1 MNLKH
6 TLTVILSLFDGGAA
20 AAGAAAGASGGA
32 EGAGGTQG
40 DTQGASPSPTRK
52 GKSGEYVN
60 VVFGKQEA
68 PDDTGTPAG
77 EPKDDKGAKMQQH
90 DAGAAKDGE
99 GDLKKEFLDLVNGKY
114 KDVYTAETQRII
126 NRRFGE
132 EKAKDQKIA
141 DAQPIIDALMRHYGV
156 ADGDMA
162 KLRAAFDG
170 DEALGTVLYE
180 QEAESMGMS
189 VEQYRKYL
197 QMQQENEQ
205 LKRQEEDRQRAQK
218 ADETYNDWIRQASE
232 LVGTADAPGDYPDF
246 DLRREVAENPR
257 FIAMLRAGVPVRD
270 AYEVSHLGDIQARN
284 AAKAAAEMEKRVMDN
299 VRAKGMRPNENGTNS
314 QPGVIVKNDPSKFT
328 KADRAE
334 IARRVR
340 RGERIVL

>member
-32 EGAGGTQG
+32 EGAAGAQG
-40 DTQGASPSPTRK
+40 DTQGASPSSTRK
-52 GKSGEYVN
+52 GKSGGYAN
-60 VVFGKQEA
+60 VVFGKQET
-68 PDDTGTPAG
+68 PDDTGTPSG

-114 KDVYTAETQRII
+114 KDIYTQETQRII
-126 NRRFGE
+126 NRRFGK
-132 EKAKDQKIA
+132 EKTKDQKIA

-218 ADETYNDWIRQASE
+218 ADETYNEWIRQASE

>member
-1 MNLKH
+1 MNLKT
-6 TLTVILSLFDGGAA
+6 TLRVILSLFDGGAA

-32 EGAGGTQG
+32 EGGASAQG
-40 DTQGASPSPTRK
+40 ETTNASPSPTRK
-52 GKSGEYVN
+52 GKSGEYAN
-60 VVFGKQEA
+60 VVFGKQET
-68 PDDTGTPAG
+68 PDDTGLSSG
-77 EPKDDKGAKMQQH
+77 EPKGDGAKMQQH

-141 DAQPIIDALMRHYGV
+141 DSQPIIDTLMRHYGV
-156 ADGDMA
+156 SDGDMS
-162 KLRAAFDG
+162 KLRAAFEG
-170 DEALGTVLYE
+170 DAALNSVLYNA
-180 QEAESMGMS
+180 EAESMGMS
-189 VEQYRKYL
+189 VEQYREYVR
-197 QMQQENEQ
+197 MQQENEA
-205 LKRQEEDRQRAQK
+205 LKKREESRLAK
-218 ADETYNDWIRQASE
+218 EAGEYKYNDWMRQAAE
-232 LVGTADAPGDYPDF
+232 MIGTPDNPGEYPNF
-246 DLRREVAENPR
+246 NFKAAMEHSPR
-257 FIAMLRAGVPVRD
+257 FLHLLENHFSVKD
-270 AYEVSHLGDIQARN
+270 AYESTFLADIKAEV

-299 VRAKGMRPNENGTNS
+299 VRAKGMRPNENGTTS

>member
-1 MNLKH
+1 MDLKN

-20 AAGAAAGASGGA
+20 AAGAAAGASGGV

-40 DTQGASPSPTRK
+40 DTQGASPSPTQK
-52 GKSGEYVN
+52 GKSGEYAN

-114 KDVYTAETQRII
+114 KDVYTQETQRII

>member
-1 MNLKH
+1 MDLKH

-40 DTQGASPSPTRK
+40 DTNGASPSLTRK
-52 GKSGEYVN
+52 GRSGEYAN
-60 VVFGKQEA
+60 VVFGKQET
-68 PDDTGTPAG
+68 PDDTGTSAG

-114 KDVYTAETQRII
+114 KDVYTQEIQRII

-156 ADGDMA
+156 QDGDMA

-205 LKRQEEDRQRAQK
+205 LKRQEEARRRDQE
-218 ADETYNDWIRQASE
+218 ADETCNDWIRQASE
-232 LVGTADAPGDYPDF
+232 LVGTADAPGDYPELN
-246 DLRREVAENPR
+246 LRREVAENPR
-257 FIAMLRAGVPVRD
+257 FIAMLRAGVPVRN
-270 AYEVSHLGDIQARN
+270 AYEVSHLGDIKARI

>member
-52 GKSGEYVN
+52 GKPGEYAN

-68 PDDTGTPAG
+68 PDDTGTPTG

>member
-52 GKSGEYVN
+52 GKPGEYAN

-218 ADETYNDWIRQASE
+218 ADETYNEWIRQASE

-257 FIAMLRAGVPVRD
+257 FIAMLRAGVTVRD

>member
-52 GKSGEYVN
+52 GKSGEYAN

-68 PDDTGTPAG
+68 PDDTGTPTG

>member
-52 GKSGEYVN
+52 GKPGEYAN

-180 QEAESMGMS
+180 QKAESMGMS

>member
-1 MNLKH
+1 MDLKN

-20 AAGAAAGASGGA
+20 AAGAAAGASGGV

-40 DTQGASPSPTRK
+40 DTQGASPSPTQK
-52 GKSGEYVN
+52 GKSGEYAN

-114 KDVYTAETQRII
+114 KDVYTQETQRII

-299 VRAKGMRPNENGTNS
+299 VRAKGMRPNENGTTS
-314 QPGVIVKNDPSKFT
+314 QPGVIVKSDPSKFT

-340 RGERIVL
+340 RGERIVF

>member
-40 DTQGASPSPTRK
+40 DTQGVSPSPTRK
-52 GKSGEYVN
+52 GKPGEYAN

>member
-52 GKSGEYVN
+52 GKPGEYAN

-170 DEALGTVLYE
+170 DDALGTVLYE

>member
-52 GKSGEYVN
+52 GKPGEYAN

-68 PDDTGTPAG
+68 PDDTGTPAV

>member
-52 GKSGEYVN
+52 GKPGEYAN

-340 RGERIVL
+340 RGELIVL